1 MQKGGVSV
9 RDPRMTKMLA
19 LATDYFLAKTVHEA
33 RQLALLR
40 TQSGSGGS
48 GGSGGGGGGGSA
60 AASASNAAAKGAK
73 GKKKAAAALEASSS
87 SSSSSSQGSALDG
100 QGVSDIFLLEDLQ
113 RALADQGIHIGS
125 KNQ

>member
-1 MQKGGVSV
+1 MQKGGISV

-33 RQLALLR
+33 RQLSLLR
-40 TQSGSGGS
+40 TQSGSGG
-48 GGSGGGGGGGSA
+48 G
-60 AASASNAAAKGAK
+60 ASAPASAPNAAAKGAK
-73 GKKKAAAALEASSS
+73 GKKKAAAQEASSS
-87 SSSSSSQGSALDG
+87 SSSSTQGSGSALDG
-100 QGVSDIFLLEDLQ
+100 QGISDIFLLEDLQ